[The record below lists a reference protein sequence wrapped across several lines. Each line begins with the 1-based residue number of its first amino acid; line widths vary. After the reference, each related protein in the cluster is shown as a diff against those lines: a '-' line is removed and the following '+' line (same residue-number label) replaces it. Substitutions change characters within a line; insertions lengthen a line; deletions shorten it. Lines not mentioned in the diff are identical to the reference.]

1 MVEEELGKRHF
12 TEDAEIEGCK
22 GVAYVG
28 NYS

>member
-12 TEDAEIEGCK
+12 TGGCRDGGCK

-28 NYS
+28 KYS